1 MGKYIVLGLE
11 NESNLVTLELKN
23 SKVNQNLTTQ
33 ITGNAIP
40 HEDAVYGDVE
50 SDGKVFQ
57 L

>member
-23 SKVNQNLTTQ
+23 SKINQNISSQNSTNTIQ
-33 ITGNAIP
+33 
-40 HEDAVYGDVE
+40 EDAIYGDAE
-50 SDGKVFQ
+50 FTGKIFQ